1 MERWQHDRFNV
12 YQDTPTQNPRIQFL
26 FIGRSFGIFT
36 PLIPIDELPREVH
49 LVNVKRTLDHH
60 EAMGLEIVGNSP
72 FSGHV
77 FTLEHPRGHSH
88 NEPDRSL
95 HDGHPEI
102 TYVLNRCYGTYTP
115 LIPADELPLEVDLA
129 GVPRRLQQQH
139 VRGKIVGHAPT
150 SRGFFALERPPRQ
163 ATPVLNHQGFPGPS
177 RATAR
182 VSLASSSATECHS
195 GLTFLKTSSTT
206 LQQDTIRRDPIT
218 HRPLPP
224 SGVEP
229 DETKKIY
236 CDHWIVNG
244 WCRFA
249 QKGCLYKHEVPLDR
263 QVLKSI
269 IGRTEYPRWWLTQE
283 KARKEREGGFDA
295 FRSRARIVTPAKDRK
310 ACDADR
316 DTDSERELA
325 KSLPRR
331 PLLIKAVP
339 VASSSASA
347 SASETEM
354 KKHQKGSS
362 TLVKVR
368 ANNKPVDYE
377 RKDPYSSSSSS
388 ETESKKAA
396 KAPSYTSTKINTETP
411 HSHSTLHHAVETTTA
426 EHQPDL
432 VDAPGDTP
440 EEDLISFAPITPTPA
455 ATATPVSGN
464 VTTCSTPSSSAGV
477 AAPSTSA
484 EPNKKLIRA
493 LRRANSP
500 SPTASPRT
508 TPARTTPR
516 KDKKRLFV
524 PSGESPD
531 RHIVHGHGRGR
542 GRGPRH
548 EGKAGEADAASK
560 TARAKGELGKS
571 MHAPKKGAAVV
582 AAATAKMEGR
592 VSGRR

>member
-1 MERWQHDRFNV
+1 MSNTMERWQHDRFNV

-182 VSLASSSATECHS
+182 
-195 GLTFLKTSSTT
+195 TSSTT

-283 KARKEREGGFDA
+283 KARKEREGASMHSGA
-295 FRSRARIVTPAKDRK
+295 VLA
-310 ACDADR
+310 
-316 DTDSERELA
+316 SERELA

-516 KDKKRLFV
+516 KDKSV
-524 PSGESPD
+524 SSCP
-531 RHIVHGHGRGR
+531 
-542 GRGPRH
+542 
-548 EGKAGEADAASK
+548 A
-560 TARAKGELGKS
+560 ARAPIGILCMDMDADVDVDPVMRARPARLTRRARLQEPRG
-571 MHAPKKGAAVV
+571 ARQEYACAKKGAAVV